1 MAADQLRLGA
11 LKRATLVGALF
22 VATVMAAAAQA
33 AQAADAPPRGTTWS
47 PGASASPSLRLDPVQ
62 ARFSGHAGCNRISGS
77 FELDGERL
85 VFGPMASTRR
95 ACVPDDGAEERF
107 LKTLSEVRRWR
118 IDSGALLLLG
128 ESGAPLLTLR
138 AAPNRP

>member
-1 MAADQLRLGA
+1 MAAHELRLGA
-11 LKRATLVGALF
+11 LKRAALAGALC
-22 VATVMAAAAQA
+22 VAAMM
-33 AQAADAPPRGTTWS
+33 AQAADAPLRGTTWA

-62 ARFSGHAGCNRISGS
+62 ARLSGHAGCNRISGG

-85 VFGPMASTRR
+85 VFGPVASTRR

-118 IDSGALLLLG
+118 IKSGALLLLG
-128 ESGAPLLTLR
+128 ESGAPLLTLH
-138 AAPNRP
+138 AAPHRP